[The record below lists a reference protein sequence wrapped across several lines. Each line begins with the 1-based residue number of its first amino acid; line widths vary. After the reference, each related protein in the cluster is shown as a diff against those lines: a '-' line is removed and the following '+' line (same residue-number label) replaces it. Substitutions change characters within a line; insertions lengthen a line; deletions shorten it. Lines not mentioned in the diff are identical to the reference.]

1 MRLLRPLLQIL
12 MAIAWLGVVPFSHA
26 TSGDSAP
33 FPLDTRNYDDS
44 TPLFSVDTRA
54 PDVIANTGIIDS
66 GGTSFTI
73 SMEMLKVT
81 GGGPITFTLVT
92 APVHG
97 KLLLSGT
104 EQGAGA
110 TFTQAQI
117 DSGSLSYQRGAGDP
131 LSDTFEVA
139 AMDDDA
145 GPLGGNLTFAVAGIP
160 GASGSLFLVDTRN
173 YTESADSTVHTDRR
187 AHLTADTVPGS
198 LRQAIA
204 NAAAGETVDFD
215 DSLSGETV
223 ELDGAALVIKK
234 AVRIEGS
241 ALAAGVTVD
250 AGTGAN
256 RVFDVISGGAL
267 ELEALTLK
275 GGEAGTGRGGAIY
288 GQTGSSVIVKRCTL
302 TNHHALEGG
311 AIFTLGPLLIENST
325 LTGNSGGYGGAVQC
339 LGTPSSITC
348 STIAGNS
355 ATNGGGIYNK
365 NTTLTLTNSI
375 VAENGGED
383 IRNEMAHLS
392 YAGANLVQSVILDAD
407 SGITGS
413 LPLTVPPLLAPL
425 GDYGGPTQTM
435 AVLHESPAINAA
447 GGNVPLTDQRGF
459 ARDDGA
465 PDIGAYEFYVN
476 ASAGYVSW
484 ERGVTASPPA
494 PKTHWLPVNDEDRDQ
509 SSNFA
514 EYVGGDGPDMSAEF
528 LAGEPNIYRD
538 GNDRYFETKV
548 RLRRDDSDLSFAV
561 EFKADDGSPWA
572 TQALTTDGTDWIL
585 AAGRLEIPASGS
597 TGPSGRPGVDVVHF
611 RDTVAI
617 AAGLAGMMRIRVSDR
632 HGNVA
637 STDLEG
643 FYGSACLSGSD
654 TALAQPFQR
663 RPVFRGAAAAG
674 ASGVDRIKP
683 AFLLPSQRL
692 IPDVFAN
699 HFVRG
704 LGGAGAGHFYRILGN
719 TDLEVILEIS
729 PGEVPAFAVGQAFE
743 IVPYWTLST
752 LFQSDM
758 NPAVHDSSGDSV
770 FGRRT
775 TLMLSNITSTGTN
788 LGAGG
793 IYYRPE
799 SDTWKVAFD
808 HDPSSSVGDNADGVG
823 IEPDAYFTVRH
834 RPVSDLTTLGICYGS
849 VSPAALRVPIS
860 TLAGDSQDNPVGL
873 GNGFSTTLE
882 DLALRA
888 DSAFVDSLGTGIFA
902 RRDTLL
908 VYDNALAA
916 QLKVAS
922 AIYYYFDDG
931 GGNTWWEAKSN
942 TAVVAAE
949 TIFPPGSV
957 GVWRATSSDG
967 ITRYWMRPQN

>member
-1 MRLLRPLLQIL
+1 MLQIL

-44 TPLFSVDTRA
+44 TPLFSIDTRA

-117 DSGSLSYQRGAGDP
+117 NSGSLSYQRGAGDP

-145 GPLGGNLTFAVAGIP
+145 GPLGGNLTFAVAGIS

-241 ALAAGVTVD
+241 ALAAGVTVN

-267 ELEALTLK
+267 ELEALTLT

-355 ATNGGGIYNK
+355 ATNGGGGIYNK

-643 FYGSACLSGSD
+643 FYGSACPSGSD

-663 RPVFRGAAAAG
+663 RPVFRGAAAAE

-704 LGGAGAGHFYRILGN
+704 IGGAGAGHFYRILGN

>member
-1 MRLLRPLLQIL
+1 
-12 MAIAWLGVVPFSHA
+12 
-26 TSGDSAP
+26 
-33 FPLDTRNYDDS
+33 
-44 TPLFSVDTRA
+44 
-54 PDVIANTGIIDS
+54 
-66 GGTSFTI
+66 
-73 SMEMLKVT
+73 
-81 GGGPITFTLVT
+81 
-92 APVHG
+92 
-97 KLLLSGT
+97 
-104 EQGAGA
+104 
-110 TFTQAQI
+110 
-117 DSGSLSYQRGAGDP
+117 
-131 LSDTFEVA
+131 
-139 AMDDDA
+139 MDDDA
-145 GPLGGNLTFAVAGIP
+145 GLLGGNLSFAVAGIP

-173 YTESADSTVHTDRR
+173 YTDSGDSTVHTDKR
-187 AHLTADTVPGS
+187 AYLTADTVPGS

-215 DSLSGETV
+215 AGLSGGTIT
-223 ELDGAALVIKK
+223 LG
-234 AVRIEGS
+234 GS
-241 ALAAGVTVD
+241 QLLIAKDLTVD
-250 AGTGAN
+250 ASALPAGIT
-256 RVFDVISGGAL
+256 ISGNDSSRLFEVASGTSSAL
-267 ELEALTLK
+267 VDL
-275 GGEAGTGRGGAIY
+275 
-288 GQTGSSVIVKRCTL
+288 
-302 TNHHALEGG
+302 
-311 AIFTLGPLLIENST
+311 T
-325 LTGNSGGYGGAVQC
+325 LTGGNGVGLSQSGGGGAVMNQGELTLSGC
-339 LGTPSSITC
+339 TLS
-348 STIAGNS
+348 GN
-355 ATNGGGIYNK
+355 AAVFGGGGAVFSFGSSSKLTMNQSTVSGNIASFGGGFLLRNSSLVTFEHCTISG
-365 NTTLTLTNSI
+365 NT
-375 VAENGGED
+375 
-383 IRNEMAHLS
+383 
-392 YAGANLVQSVILDAD
+392 
-407 SGITGS
+407 GITGTGGIVLESSAS
-413 LPLTVPPLLAPL
+413 LTLRNSLLAANELNGFPISSDIGGSGGVVTLDGSNIIGGQSPVYANAMPVGIPSATGNYVGTEANPVAPMLAPL

-435 AVLHESPAINAA
+435 ALRAGSLAINAA
-447 GGNVPLTDQRGF
+447 GASALTTDQRGF

-465 PDIGAYEFYVN
+465 PDIGAHEFYVN

-643 FYGSACLSGSD
+643 FYGSACPSGSD

-663 RPVFRGAAAAG
+663 RPVFRGAAAAE